1 MLEALAGSGAGI
13 LLLGLL
19 IGMQHAL
26 EADHVAAVSSIAA
39 RQTKFRNIVRHGAV
53 WGLGH
58 TVTLMA
64 LSGGAIAFGVVL
76 NETIAN
82 WLELLVGIMLV
93 GLGSHLIFLLIK
105 TKIHFHKHV
114 HKDGTNH
121 FHAHSHRYEERP
133 HGFSSHDH
141 THPSKLPIRTLLVG
155 MMHGMAGSA
164 ALVILTA
171 ATVKSVP
178 LGIGYVL
185 LFGLGS
191 IAGMAFLSA
200 LIALPLTWSAKTLTT
215 ANTGLQAVIGS
226 ATIILGLTVAFNS
239 ATAL

>member
-1 MLEALAGSGAGI
+1 
-13 LLLGLL
+13 
-19 IGMQHAL
+19 
-26 EADHVAAVSSIAA
+26 
-39 RQTKFRNIVRHGAV
+39 
-53 WGLGH
+53 
-58 TVTLMA
+58 
-64 LSGGAIAFGVVL
+64 
-76 NETIAN
+76 
-82 WLELLVGIMLV
+82 
-93 GLGSHLIFLLIK
+93 
-105 TKIHFHKHV
+105 
-114 HKDGTNH
+114 
-121 FHAHSHRYEERP
+121 
-133 HGFSSHDH
+133 
-141 THPSKLPIRTLLVG
+141 
-155 MMHGMAGSA
+155 MHGMAGSA